1 MTLAR
6 RPLLAL
12 AGLGLVA
19 GSPLARAAG
28 PTMKGSGVAATQ
40 RREVGAFVGVGLGG
54 PFAVVLR
61 QGTREAIEIVA
72 DDNILALVETRLSG
86 TGADRSLEIGL
97 ARDARIEPQTPIV
110 VTIDYVRLEDLAVGG
125 SGSIRAQSMKAPK
138 LDAAIGGSG
147 SIDLAEL
154 DVGNLAVA
162 IGGSGAFRAD
172 GRARKLSVSIGGSG
186 RCDAERLVERRC
198 RRQRRRQRR
207 HARARRNGAAGDDRG
222 QRQRLPQRRSRPA
235 GRHRRQRPRQADLKA
250 TPGHRPVGAACRCNQ
265 TYDAAPPRLL
275 AVDGAGTVLPGTRSR
290 HADIAL
296 RGPEGVARRQGQVV
310 SEFEDTQVVAGKP
323 DFAATAIM
331 ESIATEVND
340 RGQIIDR
347 HVSDLVVTGSPA
359 QAIREHFAATRA
371 DLETATS
378 MITLL
383 DPVGVWASSVV
394 KALSDAGGRP
404 IEKLHL
410 REHSTLRTIAMI
422 ERTMLVRRQEDTL
435 RIFHADV
442 RAPGPENA
450 EIPVAL
456 MERSQM
462 TAVIIGPMQPHAI
475 DALLTSLKLATSL
488 PTWRCP
494 HLLFQL
500 PPNANWINAKVEAID
515 WPERLHV
522 HIVSEPMTGASS
534 VWNAMLNVWN
544 EAKLQ
549 PGWDP
554 AAVSPMLGT
563 SDFPI
568 KVGELEGGGD
578 AGAEDH
584 VAGQPRQRRRR
595 NGRSASGARRRARP
609 PGALQPAQAR
619 RLARLRAGRR
629 RPAASSS
636 PTKRA
641 IRNRSTWSWRRRRAP
656 RCSERIA
663 TPPGRWA

>member
-1 MTLAR
+1 MLTSLFGD
-6 RPLLAL
+6 L
-12 AGLGLVA
+12 
-19 GSPLARAAG
+19 RA
-28 PTMKGSGVAATQ
+28 S
-40 RREVGAFVGVGLGG
+40 
-54 PFAVVLR
+54 
-61 QGTREAIEIVA
+61 REA
-72 DDNILALVETRLSG
+72 
-86 TGADRSLEIGL
+86 
-97 ARDARIEPQTPIV
+97 
-110 VTIDYVRLEDLAVGG
+110 
-125 SGSIRAQSMKAPK
+125 KAK
-138 LDAAIGGSG
+138 SSD
-147 SIDLAEL
+147 
-154 DVGNLAVA
+154 
-162 IGGSGAFRAD
+162 
-172 GRARKLSVSIGGSG
+172 
-186 RCDAERLVERRC
+186 
-198 RRQRRRQRR
+198 
-207 HARARRNGAAGDDRG
+207 
-222 QRQRLPQRRSRPA
+222 
-235 GRHRRQRPRQADLKA
+235 
-250 TPGHRPVGAACRCNQ
+250 
-265 TYDAAPPRLL
+265 
-275 AVDGAGTVLPGTRSR
+275 
-290 HADIAL
+290 
-296 RGPEGVARRQGQVV
+296 
-310 SEFEDTQVVAGKP
+310 FEDTEVVSGGQ

-410 REHSTLRTIAMI
+410 REQTTLRTIAMI

-500 PPNANWINAKVEAID
+500 PPNAGWINAKVQAIA

-568 KVGELEGGGD
+568 KVGELGGSEATGKAAPADGATIASRPVLD
-578 AGAEDH
+578 AARG
-584 VAGQPRQRRRR
+584 RQALSSLLKLD
-595 NGRSASGARRRARP
+595 GLLGCALVDAASGLVLAHETRDP
-609 PGALQPAQAR
+609 PSLDMELAAASCAQVLGAHREAAQRIGLLDPIDEVITTAGSRHVLIRALQRHAELVLVAVLEKHR
-619 RLARLRAGRR
+619 TNLALARFQLLEVE
-629 RPAASSS
+629 
-636 PTKRA
+636 
-641 IRNRSTWSWRRRRAP
+641 RSLP
-656 RCSERIA
+656 
-663 TPPGRWA
+663 

>member
-1 MTLAR
+1 MLTSLFGDLRSAR
-6 RPLLAL
+6 
-12 AGLGLVA
+12 
-19 GSPLARAAG
+19 
-28 PTMKGSGVAATQ
+28 
-40 RREVGAFVGVGLGG
+40 
-54 PFAVVLR
+54 
-61 QGTREAIEIVA
+61 
-72 DDNILALVETRLSG
+72 
-86 TGADRSLEIGL
+86 
-97 ARDARIEPQTPIV
+97 EP
-110 VTIDYVRLEDLAVGG
+110 
-125 SGSIRAQSMKAPK
+125 KPK
-138 LDAAIGGSG
+138 SSD
-147 SIDLAEL
+147 
-154 DVGNLAVA
+154 
-162 IGGSGAFRAD
+162 
-172 GRARKLSVSIGGSG
+172 
-186 RCDAERLVERRC
+186 
-198 RRQRRRQRR
+198 
-207 HARARRNGAAGDDRG
+207 
-222 QRQRLPQRRSRPA
+222 
-235 GRHRRQRPRQADLKA
+235 
-250 TPGHRPVGAACRCNQ
+250 
-265 TYDAAPPRLL
+265 
-275 AVDGAGTVLPGTRSR
+275 
-290 HADIAL
+290 
-296 RGPEGVARRQGQVV
+296 
-310 SEFEDTQVVAGKP
+310 FEDTQVVGGSQ

-410 REHSTLRTIAMI
+410 REQSTLRTIAMI
-422 ERTMLVRRQEDTL
+422 ERTMLVRRHEDTL

-475 DALLTSLKLATSL
+475 DALLGSLKHATSL
-488 PTWRCP
+488 PTWRCA

-500 PPNANWINAKVEAID
+500 PPNANWINAKVEAIV

-554 AAVSPMLGT
+554 DAVSPMLGT

-568 KVGELEGGGD
+568 KVGELDGLLGCALVEAATGLVLAHETRD
-578 AGAEDH
+578 PESLDMELAAASCAQVLAAHRNAGPTMGLTDPIDEVITTAGSRH
-584 VAGQPRQRRRR
+584 VLIR
-595 NGRSASGARRRARP
+595 
-609 PGALQPAQAR
+609 ALQRHADLVLVALLEKHR
-619 RLARLRAGRR
+619 TNLALARFQLLEVE
-629 RPAASSS
+629 
-636 PTKRA
+636 
-641 IRNRSTWSWRRRRAP
+641 RSLP
-656 RCSERIA
+656 
-663 TPPGRWA
+663 

>member
-1 MTLAR
+1 MLTSLFGD
-6 RPLLAL
+6 L
-12 AGLGLVA
+12 
-19 GSPLARAAG
+19 RA
-28 PTMKGSGVAATQ
+28 S
-40 RREVGAFVGVGLGG
+40 
-54 PFAVVLR
+54 
-61 QGTREAIEIVA
+61 
-72 DDNILALVETRLSG
+72 
-86 TGADRSLEIGL
+86 
-97 ARDARIEPQTPIV
+97 RDA
-110 VTIDYVRLEDLAVGG
+110 
-125 SGSIRAQSMKAPK
+125 KAK
-138 LDAAIGGSG
+138 SSSD
-147 SIDLAEL
+147 
-154 DVGNLAVA
+154 
-162 IGGSGAFRAD
+162 
-172 GRARKLSVSIGGSG
+172 
-186 RCDAERLVERRC
+186 
-198 RRQRRRQRR
+198 
-207 HARARRNGAAGDDRG
+207 
-222 QRQRLPQRRSRPA
+222 
-235 GRHRRQRPRQADLKA
+235 
-250 TPGHRPVGAACRCNQ
+250 
-265 TYDAAPPRLL
+265 
-275 AVDGAGTVLPGTRSR
+275 
-290 HADIAL
+290 
-296 RGPEGVARRQGQVV
+296 
-310 SEFEDTQVVAGKP
+310 FEDTQVVNSSQE
-323 DFAATAIM
+323 FAATAIM
-331 ESIATEVND
+331 ESIATEVNE

-410 REHSTLRTIAMI
+410 REQSTLRTIAMI

-475 DALLTSLKLATSL
+475 DALLGSLKHATSL

-500 PPNANWINAKVEAID
+500 PPNANWINAKVEAIV

-568 KVGELEGGGD
+568 KVGELEGNGD
-578 AGAEDH
+578 AGAKTVLGSVDSDAAATA
-584 VAGQPRQRRRR
+584 VAARPLLDAARGRQALSSLLKLD
-595 NGRSASGARRRARP
+595 GLLGCALVDSASGLVLAHETRDPQSLDMEFAAAACAQVLGAHRDAALTMGLSDPIDEVITTAGSRHVLIR
-609 PGALQPAQAR
+609 ALQRHADLVLVALLEKHR
-619 RLARLRAGRR
+619 TNLALARFQLLEVE
-629 RPAASSS
+629 
-636 PTKRA
+636 
-641 IRNRSTWSWRRRRAP
+641 RSLP
-656 RCSERIA
+656 
-663 TPPGRWA
+663 

>member
-1 MTLAR
+1 MLTSLF
-6 RPLLAL
+6 
-12 AGLGLVA
+12 GD
-19 GSPLARAAG
+19 
-28 PTMKGSGVAATQ
+28 
-40 RREVGAFVGVGLGG
+40 
-54 PFAVVLR
+54 LR
-61 QGTREAIEIVA
+61 
-72 DDNILALVETRLSG
+72 S
-86 TGADRSLEIGL
+86 
-97 ARDARIEPQTPIV
+97 ARDA
-110 VTIDYVRLEDLAVGG
+110 
-125 SGSIRAQSMKAPK
+125 KAK
-138 LDAAIGGSG
+138 S
-147 SIDLAEL
+147 
-154 DVGNLAVA
+154 
-162 IGGSGAFRAD
+162 
-172 GRARKLSVSIGGSG
+172 
-186 RCDAERLVERRC
+186 
-198 RRQRRRQRR
+198 
-207 HARARRNGAAGDDRG
+207 
-222 QRQRLPQRRSRPA
+222 
-235 GRHRRQRPRQADLKA
+235 
-250 TPGHRPVGAACRCNQ
+250 
-265 TYDAAPPRLL
+265 
-275 AVDGAGTVLPGTRSR
+275 
-290 HADIAL
+290 
-296 RGPEGVARRQGQVV
+296 
-310 SEFEDTQVVAGKP
+310 SEFEDTQVVGGSQ

-331 ESIATEVND
+331 ESTATEVND

-410 REHSTLRTIAMI
+410 REQSTLRTIAMI
-422 ERTMLVRRQEDTL
+422 ERTMLVRRHEDTL

-475 DALLTSLKLATSL
+475 DALLGSLKHATSL
-488 PTWRCP
+488 ATWRCA

-515 WPERLHV
+515 WPDRLHV

-554 AAVSPMLGT
+554 SAVSPMLGT

-568 KVGELEGGGD
+568 KVGELD
-578 AGAEDH
+578 AGNGNGAGAKALGSVDSPVGANAMAARPVLDAARGRQALASLLKLDGLLGCALVETASGLVLAHETRDPESLDME
-584 VAGQPRQRRRR
+584 VAAASCAQVLAAH
-595 NGRSASGARRRARP
+595 RSAAVTMGLADPIDEVITTAGSRHVLIR
-609 PGALQPAQAR
+609 ALQRHADLVLVALLEKNR
-619 RLARLRAGRR
+619 TNLALARFQLLEVE
-629 RPAASSS
+629 
-636 PTKRA
+636 
-641 IRNRSTWSWRRRRAP
+641 RSLP
-656 RCSERIA
+656 
-663 TPPGRWA
+663 

>member
-1 MTLAR
+1 MLTSLF
-6 RPLLAL
+6 
-12 AGLGLVA
+12 GD
-19 GSPLARAAG
+19 
-28 PTMKGSGVAATQ
+28 
-40 RREVGAFVGVGLGG
+40 
-54 PFAVVLR
+54 LR
-61 QGTREAIEIVA
+61 
-72 DDNILALVETRLSG
+72 S
-86 TGADRSLEIGL
+86 
-97 ARDARIEPQTPIV
+97 ARDA
-110 VTIDYVRLEDLAVGG
+110 
-125 SGSIRAQSMKAPK
+125 KAK
-138 LDAAIGGSG
+138 S
-147 SIDLAEL
+147 
-154 DVGNLAVA
+154 
-162 IGGSGAFRAD
+162 
-172 GRARKLSVSIGGSG
+172 
-186 RCDAERLVERRC
+186 
-198 RRQRRRQRR
+198 
-207 HARARRNGAAGDDRG
+207 
-222 QRQRLPQRRSRPA
+222 
-235 GRHRRQRPRQADLKA
+235 
-250 TPGHRPVGAACRCNQ
+250 
-265 TYDAAPPRLL
+265 
-275 AVDGAGTVLPGTRSR
+275 
-290 HADIAL
+290 
-296 RGPEGVARRQGQVV
+296 
-310 SEFEDTQVVAGKP
+310 SEFEDTQVVGGSQ

-331 ESIATEVND
+331 ESTATEVND

-410 REHSTLRTIAMI
+410 REQSTLRTIAMI
-422 ERTMLVRRQEDTL
+422 ERTMLVRRHEDTL

-475 DALLTSLKLATSL
+475 DALLGSLKHATSL
-488 PTWRCP
+488 ATWRCA

-554 AAVSPMLGT
+554 SAVSPMLGT

-568 KVGELEGGGD
+568 KVGELD
-578 AGAEDH
+578 AGNGNGAGAKALGSVDSPVGANAMAARPVLDAARGRQALASLLKLDGLLGCALVEAASGLVLAHETRDPESLDME
-584 VAGQPRQRRRR
+584 VAAASCAQVLAAH
-595 NGRSASGARRRARP
+595 RSAAVTMGLADPIDEVITTAGSRHVLIR
-609 PGALQPAQAR
+609 ALQRHADLVLVALLEKNR
-619 RLARLRAGRR
+619 TNLALARFQLLEVE
-629 RPAASSS
+629 
-636 PTKRA
+636 
-641 IRNRSTWSWRRRRAP
+641 RSLP
-656 RCSERIA
+656 
-663 TPPGRWA
+663 

>member
-1 MTLAR
+1 MLTSLFGD
-6 RPLLAL
+6 L
-12 AGLGLVA
+12 
-19 GSPLARAAG
+19 RAA
-28 PTMKGSGVAATQ
+28 
-40 RREVGAFVGVGLGG
+40 
-54 PFAVVLR
+54 
-61 QGTREAIEIVA
+61 
-72 DDNILALVETRLSG
+72 
-86 TGADRSLEIGL
+86 
-97 ARDARIEPQTPIV
+97 RDT
-110 VTIDYVRLEDLAVGG
+110 
-125 SGSIRAQSMKAPK
+125 KAK
-138 LDAAIGGSG
+138 SSD
-147 SIDLAEL
+147 
-154 DVGNLAVA
+154 
-162 IGGSGAFRAD
+162 
-172 GRARKLSVSIGGSG
+172 
-186 RCDAERLVERRC
+186 
-198 RRQRRRQRR
+198 
-207 HARARRNGAAGDDRG
+207 
-222 QRQRLPQRRSRPA
+222 
-235 GRHRRQRPRQADLKA
+235 
-250 TPGHRPVGAACRCNQ
+250 
-265 TYDAAPPRLL
+265 
-275 AVDGAGTVLPGTRSR
+275 
-290 HADIAL
+290 
-296 RGPEGVARRQGQVV
+296 
-310 SEFEDTQVVAGKP
+310 FEDTQVVGASQ

-359 QAIREHFAATRA
+359 QANREHFAATRA

-410 REHSTLRTIAMI
+410 REQSTLRTIAMI

-475 DALLTSLKLATSL
+475 DALLGSLKHATSL

-500 PPNANWINAKVEAID
+500 PPNANWINTKVEAIA

-568 KVGELEGGGD
+568 KVGELDGASAAAKPALGGVDSD
-578 AGAEDH
+578 AA
-584 VAGQPRQRRRR
+584 A
-595 NGRSASGARRRARP
+595 ARP
-609 PGALQPAQAR
+609 VLDAARGRQALASLLKLDGLLGCALVEAATGLVLAHETRAPESLDMELAAASCAQVLAAHRNAALAMGLTDAIDEVITTAGSRHVLIRALQRHADLVLVALLEKHR
-619 RLARLRAGRR
+619 TNLALARFQLLEVE
-629 RPAASSS
+629 
-636 PTKRA
+636 
-641 IRNRSTWSWRRRRAP
+641 RSLP
-656 RCSERIA
+656 
-663 TPPGRWA
+663 

>member
-1 MTLAR
+1 MLTSLF
-6 RPLLAL
+6 
-12 AGLGLVA
+12 GD
-19 GSPLARAAG
+19 
-28 PTMKGSGVAATQ
+28 
-40 RREVGAFVGVGLGG
+40 
-54 PFAVVLR
+54 LR
-61 QGTREAIEIVA
+61 
-72 DDNILALVETRLSG
+72 S
-86 TGADRSLEIGL
+86 
-97 ARDARIEPQTPIV
+97 ARDA
-110 VTIDYVRLEDLAVGG
+110 
-125 SGSIRAQSMKAPK
+125 KAK
-138 LDAAIGGSG
+138 S
-147 SIDLAEL
+147 
-154 DVGNLAVA
+154 
-162 IGGSGAFRAD
+162 
-172 GRARKLSVSIGGSG
+172 
-186 RCDAERLVERRC
+186 
-198 RRQRRRQRR
+198 
-207 HARARRNGAAGDDRG
+207 
-222 QRQRLPQRRSRPA
+222 
-235 GRHRRQRPRQADLKA
+235 
-250 TPGHRPVGAACRCNQ
+250 
-265 TYDAAPPRLL
+265 
-275 AVDGAGTVLPGTRSR
+275 
-290 HADIAL
+290 
-296 RGPEGVARRQGQVV
+296 
-310 SEFEDTQVVAGKP
+310 SEFEDTQVVGGSQ

-331 ESIATEVND
+331 ESTATEVND

-410 REHSTLRTIAMI
+410 REQSTLRTIAMI
-422 ERTMLVRRQEDTL
+422 ERTMLVRRHEDTL

-475 DALLTSLKLATSL
+475 DALLGSLKHATSL
-488 PTWRCP
+488 ATWRCA

-515 WPERLHV
+515 WPDRLHV

-554 AAVSPMLGT
+554 AAVSPMLGA

-568 KVGELEGGGD
+568 KVGELD
-578 AGAEDH
+578 AGNGNGAGAKALGSVDSPVGANAMAARPVLDAARGRQALASLLKLDGLLGCALVEAASGLVLAHETRDPESLDME
-584 VAGQPRQRRRR
+584 VAAASCAQVLAAH
-595 NGRSASGARRRARP
+595 RSAAVTMGLADPIDEVITTAGSRHVLIR
-609 PGALQPAQAR
+609 ALQRHADLVLVALLEKNR
-619 RLARLRAGRR
+619 TNLALARFQLLEVE
-629 RPAASSS
+629 
-636 PTKRA
+636 
-641 IRNRSTWSWRRRRAP
+641 RSLP
-656 RCSERIA
+656 
-663 TPPGRWA
+663 

>member
-1 MTLAR
+1 MLTSLF
-6 RPLLAL
+6 
-12 AGLGLVA
+12 GD
-19 GSPLARAAG
+19 
-28 PTMKGSGVAATQ
+28 
-40 RREVGAFVGVGLGG
+40 
-54 PFAVVLR
+54 LR
-61 QGTREAIEIVA
+61 
-72 DDNILALVETRLSG
+72 S
-86 TGADRSLEIGL
+86 
-97 ARDARIEPQTPIV
+97 ARDA
-110 VTIDYVRLEDLAVGG
+110 
-125 SGSIRAQSMKAPK
+125 KAK
-138 LDAAIGGSG
+138 S
-147 SIDLAEL
+147 
-154 DVGNLAVA
+154 
-162 IGGSGAFRAD
+162 
-172 GRARKLSVSIGGSG
+172 
-186 RCDAERLVERRC
+186 
-198 RRQRRRQRR
+198 
-207 HARARRNGAAGDDRG
+207 
-222 QRQRLPQRRSRPA
+222 
-235 GRHRRQRPRQADLKA
+235 
-250 TPGHRPVGAACRCNQ
+250 
-265 TYDAAPPRLL
+265 
-275 AVDGAGTVLPGTRSR
+275 
-290 HADIAL
+290 
-296 RGPEGVARRQGQVV
+296 
-310 SEFEDTQVVAGKP
+310 SEFEDTQVVGGSQ

-331 ESIATEVND
+331 ESTATEVND

-410 REHSTLRTIAMI
+410 REQSTLRTIAMI
-422 ERTMLVRRQEDTL
+422 ERTMLVRRHEDTL

-475 DALLTSLKLATSL
+475 DALLGSLKHATSL
-488 PTWRCP
+488 ATWRCA

-515 WPERLHV
+515 WPDRLHV

-554 AAVSPMLGT
+554 SAVSPMLGT

-568 KVGELEGGGD
+568 KVGELD
-578 AGAEDH
+578 AGNGNGAGAKALGSVDGPAGANAMAARPVLDAARGRQALASLLKLDGLLGCALVEAASGLVLAHETRDPESLDME
-584 VAGQPRQRRRR
+584 VAAASCAQVLAAH
-595 NGRSASGARRRARP
+595 RSAAVTMGLADPIDEVITTAGSRHVLIR
-609 PGALQPAQAR
+609 ALQRHADLVLVALLEKNR
-619 RLARLRAGRR
+619 TNLALARFQLLEVE
-629 RPAASSS
+629 
-636 PTKRA
+636 
-641 IRNRSTWSWRRRRAP
+641 RSLP
-656 RCSERIA
+656 
-663 TPPGRWA
+663 